1 MELLSFF
8 QRKPKTRVPLGDREV
23 EVKPASF
30 ENMIRAAMLLAPHL
44 ARARQEWPAIKAAAL
59 AGGDRLVFVLVSRL
73 MGSLESV
80 PGDLT
85 KAIALLIDEDA
96 TWLARFATAE
106 QVMVL
111 LAEIDKANDLG
122 GLIMGILEFS
132 EILTIDSDNGSGPVQ
147 VIDWKGT

>member
-1 MELLSFF
+1 MKLPSMF
-8 QRKPKTRVPLGDREV
+8 QRKPKTRTVPLGDREV
-23 EVKPASF
+23 EVKPVSF

-44 ARARQEWPAIKAAAL
+44 ARARQEWPAIKAAAMN
-59 AGGDRLVFVLVSRL
+59 GGDRLVFVLVSRL
-73 MGSLESV
+73 MSSLESM

-106 QVMVL
+106 QIMVL
-111 LAEIDKANDLG
+111 LAEIDRANDLG

-132 EILTIDSDNGSGPVQ
+132 EILTIDSDNGR
-147 VIDWKGT
+147 KGI